1 MPKRLTKPAKTPT
14 RTTKKSGSPA
24 HSQPATPKRPD
35 GKLGLILKRV
45 EAKTGATL
53 GDLVKLTGWQQHT
66 VHGAL
71 SRLRTR
77 GFGIRSEVTGQRK
90 VYRLAGPKA

>member
-1 MPKRLTKPAKTPT
+1 MPKRLTKPAKSPT
-14 RTTKKSGSPA
+14 RTTKKSAAPA
-24 HSQPATPKRPD
+24 RSQPAKRPG
-35 GKLGLILKRV
+35 GKLGLILERV

-90 VYRLAGPKA
+90 AYRLAGPEA